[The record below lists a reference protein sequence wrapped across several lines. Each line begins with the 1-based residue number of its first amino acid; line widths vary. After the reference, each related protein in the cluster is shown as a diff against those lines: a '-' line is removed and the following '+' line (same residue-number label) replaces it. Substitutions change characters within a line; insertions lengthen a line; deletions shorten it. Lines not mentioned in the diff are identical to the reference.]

1 MKGCFIVAVFILP
14 LVALAQAERIEVPW
28 KVRVQFMDDYV
39 SATHATWQ
47 RDADN
52 NYNVSFFHQSQNKTA
67 TYSAE
72 GVKLITKI
80 KLTSLSQMPEN
91 IARSTKIRLKHF
103 MIEEM
108 SKVES
113 ADQISY
119 EITARKERN
128 TYSLIFNP
136 SGKFKKKRI

>member
-1 MKGCFIVAVFILP
+1 
-14 LVALAQAERIEVPW
+14 
-28 KVRVQFMDDYV
+28 
-39 SATHATWQ
+39 
-47 RDADN
+47 
-52 NYNVSFFHQSQNKTA
+52 
-67 TYSAE
+67 
-72 GVKLITKI
+72 
-80 KLTSLSQMPEN
+80 
-91 IARSTKIRLKHF
+91 
-103 MIEEM
+103 M